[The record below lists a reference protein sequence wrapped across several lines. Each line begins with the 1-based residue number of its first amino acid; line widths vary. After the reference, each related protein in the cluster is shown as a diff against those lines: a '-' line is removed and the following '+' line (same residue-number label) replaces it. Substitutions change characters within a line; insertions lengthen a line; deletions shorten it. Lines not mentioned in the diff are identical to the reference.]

1 METRVTLAE
10 LFNVGVEG
18 RNLSEEASF
27 SVFIIKVC
35 GNSLMMRLHSSLLNQ
50 HRPGTSDKNIVGKQ
64 IIKPLPDKTWK
75 GKWCVLADGVCSPP
89 HWCPY
94 LPTARVE
101 SLRALSLWNPPSV
114 YLCHALRV
122 LGIISS
128 FVPFP
133 EFPFSPA
140 SKEFSP
146 HTHTNAIRVH
156 ISLQREQIQ
165 PFLSLDSTHQGE
177 YLLRCSFLWPFQAS
191 IGPDGRTN

>member
-1 METRVTLAE
+1 
-10 LFNVGVEG
+10 
-18 RNLSEEASF
+18 
-27 SVFIIKVC
+27 
-35 GNSLMMRLHSSLLNQ
+35 MMRLHSLLFNQ
-50 HRPGTSDKNIVGKQ
+50 HRPGTSDKNIAGKQ

-122 LGIISS
+122 LGITSS

-146 HTHTNAIRVH
+146 HTHTQMQLESIFPCSESRYSPFCPSTVHTKANICSVAASFDRFRRPLGLMVGLIRPLEDTVVRPVKVVT
-156 ISLQREQIQ
+156 REEPRETIRE
-165 PFLSLDSTHQGE
+165 LIDAL
-177 YLLRCSFLWPFQAS
+177 
-191 IGPDGRTN
+191 